1 MESLQQKLWRS
12 GQVLKSYAFQNDE
25 NGLIEL
31 KPKVAIVTAV
41 LALLFFGWVSTWA
54 GEATSSISQIQTI
67 QWRLSRR

>member
-31 KPKVAIVTAV
+31 KPKVAIATAI

-54 GEATSSISQIQTI
+54 G
-67 QWRLSRR
+67 

>member
-31 KPKVAIVTAV
+31 KPKATAVAVVAITI
-41 LALLFFGWVSTWA
+41 LFLLVSKWA
-54 GEATSSISQIQTI
+54 G
-67 QWRLSRR
+67 

>member
-31 KPKVAIVTAV
+31 KPKAAAISLIVISIIFMAVTK
-41 LALLFFGWVSTWA
+41 WA
-54 GEATSSISQIQTI
+54 G
-67 QWRLSRR
+67 

>member
-31 KPKVAIVTAV
+31 KPEAAAISIIIVAVIFLAV
-41 LALLFFGWVSTWA
+41 SAWA
-54 GEATSSISQIQTI
+54 G
-67 QWRLSRR
+67 